1 MNQPSPPRGQP
12 QPGQMPVNLELPPDL
27 EAIYSN
33 FALIT
38 HSPSE
43 VIIDFA
49 RILPNT
55 PRAKVYAR
63 LLMTPLHAK
72 LLLRALGENLSK
84 YEGQFGEIRIPEGGS
99 LADSLFKGKPPG
111 E

>member
-1 MNQPSPPRGQP
+1 
-12 QPGQMPVNLELPPDL
+12 MPVNIELPPDL

-43 VIIDFA
+43 VVIDFA

-63 LLMTPLHAK
+63 IIMTPLHAK

-84 YEGQFGEIRIPEGGS
+84 YEGQFGEINIPEGGS
-99 LADSLFKGKPPG
+99 LADSLFRFKPPG

>member
-1 MNQPSPPRGQP
+1 MADEPVPPAAPSPQP
-12 QPGQMPVNLELPPDL
+12 LLPQVQIELPANL

-38 HSPSE
+38 HAPSE

-49 RILPNT
+49 RLLPNVPKT
-55 PRAKVYAR
+55 RIYAR
-63 LLMTPLHAK
+63 VIMTPLHAK
-72 LLLRALGENLSK
+72 LLLRALADNLAK
-84 YEGQFGEIRIPEGGS
+84 YEAQFGEIQIPTG
-99 LADSLFKGKPPG
+99 LAEQLFRPK